1 MEKVLAH
8 TLPYSDYTTQVRSV
22 MSKKKIIKIMP
33 DDMSIKAI
41 CLDCKNYDRKG
52 GICTGTN
59 TYAKAGDTHFLLLFD
74 KSSCFGFEQVKT

>member
-1 MEKVLAH
+1 
-8 TLPYSDYTTQVRSV
+8 
-22 MSKKKIIKIMP
+22 MP